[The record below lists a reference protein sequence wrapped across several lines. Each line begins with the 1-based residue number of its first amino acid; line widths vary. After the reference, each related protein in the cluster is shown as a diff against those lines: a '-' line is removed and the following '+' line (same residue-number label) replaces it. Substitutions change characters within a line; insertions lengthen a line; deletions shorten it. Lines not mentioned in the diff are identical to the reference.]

1 MKTST
6 KITLIV
12 IPIVVA
18 IASGVTAGMII
29 NDNMKKE
36 HFNQEVYDS
45 FSLDIMLKNQ
55 LEYKDEDDF
64 NKVVGNKID
73 KKDSE
78 MKIYNLLINANV
90 KLRETKYGYQK
101 ISFKG
106 HAEKYAGY
114 TRSLKLYGSYKGDG
128 YCNVSVSK
136 KYTLLELE
144 FRSYMIKYDR
154 HEYYKYYEVD
164 AELGKNLHNTMI
176 EILGE

>member
-73 KKDSE
+73 KKIR
-78 MKIYNLLINANV
+78 K
-90 KLRETKYGYQK
+90 
-101 ISFKG
+101 
-106 HAEKYAGY
+106 
-114 TRSLKLYGSYKGDG
+114 
-128 YCNVSVSK
+128 
-136 KYTLLELE
+136 
-144 FRSYMIKYDR
+144 
-154 HEYYKYYEVD
+154 
-164 AELGKNLHNTMI
+164 
-176 EILGE
+176 

>member
-1 MKTST
+1 
-6 KITLIV
+6 
-12 IPIVVA
+12 
-18 IASGVTAGMII
+18 
-29 NDNMKKE
+29 
-36 HFNQEVYDS
+36 
-45 FSLDIMLKNQ
+45 
-55 LEYKDEDDF
+55 
-64 NKVVGNKID
+64 
-73 KKDSE
+73 
-78 MKIYNLLINANV
+78 MKIYNLLINADV